1 MAHFILLPVTGKPAD
16 APVFATALAAAQLLN
31 GHLAFLHVRPDV
43 QQEIAA
49 FAAADFGMGAGIEHA
64 MADME
69 QEADAH
75 EHAAIDA
82 WHAFCRQE
90 GVTAGEAPSAEG
102 VSAEW
107 LNEVGSLAAWLAEH
121 GRAAD
126 LVVVGRG
133 RDNGVIGLDVME
145 SALME
150 TGRPVLIA
158 PETTPEPLDD
168 LVAIAWKDTPEA
180 ASAVAAARPFLRKA
194 RRVVVFTVEEPA
206 DQPDHSPRRLIRC
219 LRWQNPNISL
229 ECLQR
234 RDRQPV
240 EVLVDA
246 AVRAGA
252 SLLVMGGY
260 GHTRLREA
268 MFGGFT
274 RAMLE
279 QAPIPVLMAH

>member
-1 MAHFILLPVTGKPAD
+1 MAHFILLPVTGKPTD
-16 APVFATALAAAQLLN
+16 APVFATALAAARLLE

-43 QQEIAA
+43 HQEIAA
-49 FAAADFGMGAGIEHA
+49 FAAADFGMGTGIENA

-69 QEADAH
+69 KEADAR
-75 EHAAIDA
+75 EHAAAEA

-90 GVTAGEAPSAEG
+90 AVTPDGSPGADGLT
-102 VSAEW
+102 AEW
-107 LNEVGSLAAWLAEH
+107 LSEVGSLAAWVAEH

-126 LVVVGRG
+126 LVVTGRG
-133 RDNGVIGLDVME
+133 RDNGMLGLDVME

-158 PETTPEPLDD
+158 PETVPEALED

-180 ASAVAAARPFLRKA
+180 ASAVAAARPFLHRA
-194 RRVVVFTVEEPA
+194 RRVIVFTVEEPG
-206 DQPDHSPRRLIRC
+206 DHPDPSPRRLVRC
-219 LRWQNPNISL
+219 LRWQNPNTSL

-234 RDRQPV
+234 GDRQPV
-240 EVLVDA
+240 EALLDA
-246 AVRAGA
+246 ARRAGA

-274 RAMLE
+274 RAVLE
-279 QAPIPVLMAH
+279 QAPVPVLMAH